1 MACVKWMRWQMKSIK
16 NEKLRKMKEIRKHVW
31 NNVLCKMTKK
41 KKILM
46 DHKLNILSKNNVEMK
61 LVVGISKFQKSFVVN
76 YRHLLL
82 FKKVTSKQYMPL
94 WKKVGV
100 TNVNVCLFFIYFL
113 LYVHQLTYVLIYLNI
128 TGVFSGSECLVEV
141 ENALGRRVMY
151 GMKLYQVA

>member
-16 NEKLRKMKEIRKHVW
+16 NEKLRKMKEIRKYA
-31 NNVLCKMTKK
+31 KK
-41 KKILM
+41 EQILM

-100 TNVNVCLFFIYFL
+100 TNVNVCLFFICFL

-141 ENALGRRVMY
+141 ENARGPLGCD
-151 GMKLYQVA
+151 GFAAFSLAIA